1 MLSFTALTTT
11 DIIRSPFSG
20 HSNYFISNFVGIL
33 LAINV
38 GRYIYLI
45 LVNIYLYGES
55 EPSRIKTDTM
65 HHVVTIV
72 CYSVFLAYHQNL
84 LLSLVGMTMETNSII
99 VEISKIMKEM
109 GKSRTKWYNKLSFI
123 NCALTLVFRGVIP
136 VVFLVIAM
144 FHETPFVMHYTT
156 LTLFFLSIIFFSV
169 INVWLILAT
178 IQRLVRSYCKTTN
191 DFDNTEA
198 APGIQRVC
206 HSHLTTR
213 NNLGYLR
220 RYDNKNLCMVDDEKL
235 NTNRKETTKANFPN
249 LNFIQNGM
257 RELIPQ
263 NSNRSDSGAGATTSS
278 IPIRVVDNLPLQ
290 EVVVDGLSDSNVL
303 RESNGSETSA
313 VALIGENETV
323 PRTAT

>member
-191 DFDNTEA
+191 DFDNTVA

-220 RYDNKNLCMVDDEKL
+220 RYDNKNLCMVEDEKL
-235 NTNRKETTKANFPN
+235 NTNRKETTKVNFPN
-249 LNFIQNGM
+249 LHFIQNGM